1 MRSCNAADTSQQ
13 PVSTLNNAM
22 IRSGGWRER
31 DAAKPCGSLRNR
43 TPRAARGWPRVAPV
57 PGARWGLDR
66 PVRPGGGLQGW
77 GKGGEGWLG
86 LGVTGAGGAA
96 QRRDGVRCGGTVRE
110 PVCVHRT
117 LGVGAT
123 RRRGEEPPA
132 WRHAAGGGGLGVQAI
147 ARVQHT

>member
-22 IRSGGWRER
+22 IRSGVWRER
-31 DAAKPCGSLRNR
+31 DAAKPCGSWRNR

-86 LGVTGAGGAA
+86 LGVTGAGGRPSGVTAFAA
-96 QRRDGVRCGGTVRE
+96 AARCGS
-110 PVCVHRT
+110 PCVHRT